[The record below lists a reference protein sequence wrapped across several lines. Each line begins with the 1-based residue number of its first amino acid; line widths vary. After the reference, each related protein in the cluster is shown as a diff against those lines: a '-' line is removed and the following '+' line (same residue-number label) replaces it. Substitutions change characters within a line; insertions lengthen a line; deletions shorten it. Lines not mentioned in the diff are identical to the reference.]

1 LGHSKIKKMKKMS
14 LVYILTFYI
23 FFAGVLSG
31 CKRRVLGR
39 NQAEVAVTNSY
50 LQCVVQDLCG
60 QETQVLCLAPPGMC
74 PGHFDISPLQ
84 VQQLKECKL
93 LLLFDF
99 QEKVVDSLSRLQK
112 NGLETVLI
120 KMPGG
125 LCVPETYLAACR
137 QVSEVLSSKYPAKGH
152 SAELSRSPGQYQ
164 QRTKSIEER
173 INGLGQDLLDS
184 VKRSDAESAKVLVSD
199 HQASFVQ
206 WLGLETVATFV
217 GSDIETV
224 SNINHCLQKAA
235 GVDVRF
241 VIANKQEG
249 KSLATALA
257 ERLQARAV
265 VFSNFPENDVG
276 AYGFDQ
282 LIRRNVEAL
291 LGAAE

>member
-1 LGHSKIKKMKKMS
+1 MKKIS
-14 LVYILTFYI
+14 LVYILTFHV
-23 FFAGVLSG
+23 FFAGALSG
-31 CKRRVLGR
+31 CKPKELGR

-50 LQCVVQDLCG
+50 LQCVAQDLCG

-74 PGHFDISPLQ
+74 PGHFDISPSQ

-137 QVSEVLSSKYPAKGH
+137 QVSEVLSSKYPAK
-152 SAELSRSPGQYQ
+152 AGQYQ

-206 WLGLETVATFV
+206 WLGLETVAAILRRYPILIV
-217 GSDIETV
+217 V
-224 SNINHCLQKAA
+224 YKKL
-235 GVDVRF
+235 
-241 VIANKQEG
+241 
-249 KSLATALA
+249 LAWM
-257 ERLQARAV
+257 
-265 VFSNFPENDVG
+265 
-276 AYGFDQ
+276 
-282 LIRRNVEAL
+282 
-291 LGAAE
+291 